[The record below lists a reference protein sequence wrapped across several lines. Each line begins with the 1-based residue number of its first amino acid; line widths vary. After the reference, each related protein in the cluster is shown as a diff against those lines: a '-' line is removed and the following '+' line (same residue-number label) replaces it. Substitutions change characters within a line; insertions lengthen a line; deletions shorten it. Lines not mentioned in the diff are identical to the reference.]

1 MKKFEKFAMVAWATI
16 ALAAMAFAAGQSL
29 PAGESKDLVEKN
41 CTSCHDATP
50 IVEKKASKEEWTE
63 VLKNMQAYGL
73 TVSDADFAKI
83 VDYLAANF
91 GTGAAPAQGGGGA
104 AQSPADE
111 WGLPAG
117 EGRDVVATA
126 CTGCHDLEGVK
137 NKKLTVA
144 EWKDIVNNM
153 VGYGATLSD
162 AQVTAVSEYLAKAY
176 PK

>member
-1 MKKFEKFAMVAWATI
+1 MGDNRSCGDGVCCRAK
-16 ALAAMAFAAGQSL
+16 
-29 PAGESKDLVEKN
+29 PAGGRIQGPGRKELHVVPRCDSN
-41 CTSCHDATP
+41 RR
-50 IVEKKASKEEWTE
+50 KKATKEEWTE